1 MLAIVACSHAWTW
14 PPTDKTHPQLN
25 WRQPVP
31 VTPEQEGFVH
41 PVLPPE
47 PPADDPPIDCR
58 VPTDRARDFKP
69 NFLRA
74 LIQLFTGIVAWSL
87 SDSLK
92 GTTAAAAAQ
101 AMRGAGRRAI
111 QMLAGSGAAVAAP
124 ATRLLD
130 ASLRR
135 LDGRAPAPAAVA
147 APPPQPANATAI
159 TVARSPPS
167 LSLAASAAT
176 ATPMFGPRK
185 AMAVE
190 LWFFAVFEI
199 AAAVAN
205 YGAVYVH
212 AAQFGRAIR
221 RNSARIFHPRNSPT
235 PSPCHRFRYARIKG
249 GSGTSTYRGEKVQS
263 AASAEFTELWGQA
276 GSAAETLE
284 LIAWTWLEL
293 ATFEITGIDYSD
305 LFKLVL
311 LIGMYTLNM
320 PRLFAPLHMSFA
332 TLFVYGMLLFG
343 SLDSARAA
351 QFAILAHIVV
361 LMFLRFQARRAHTH
375 AYPRR
380 HPAPRPPPPPT
391 LVHSPS
397 QGGRLP
403 WAIPKAV
410 DDIIGLLPYAFLL
423 LVVPSAWASGL
434 VDGSALPIF
443 AFLIAAAFALYSPVL
458 EPQLRPKY
466 DALQK
471 VRAPTAQAPAA
482 PRRSAAHP
490 PPPHAPHTPR
500 A

>member
-92 GTTAAAAAQ
+92 GTSAAAAAQ

-135 LDGRAPAPAAVA
+135 LDGRAPAPAALA
-147 APPPQPANATAI
+147 APPPQPQPANATAANAA
-159 TVARSPPS
+159 ARSPPS

-205 YGAVYVH
+205 YGAVYVPRR
-212 AAQFGRAIR
+212 AIRPRNSAQFGAHFFTRAILR
-221 RNSARIFHPRNSPT
+221 RPR
-235 PSPCHRFRYARIKG
+235 RAIA
-249 GSGTSTYRGEKVQS
+249 SGTRGS
-263 AASAEFTELWGQA
+263 
-276 GSAAETLE
+276 
-284 LIAWTWLEL
+284 
-293 ATFEITGIDYSD
+293 
-305 LFKLVL
+305 
-311 LIGMYTLNM
+311 
-320 PRLFAPLHMSFA
+320 
-332 TLFVYGMLLFG
+332 
-343 SLDSARAA
+343 RAA
-351 QFAILAHIVV
+351 AAC
-361 LMFLRFQARRAHTH
+361 RPTAARKCRA
-375 AYPRR
+375 P
-380 HPAPRPPPPPT
+380 PAPS
-391 LVHSPS
+391 SPNC
-397 QGGRLP
+397 GGRR
-403 WAIPKAV
+403 
-410 DDIIGLLPYAFLL
+410 G
-423 LVVPSAWASGL
+423 
-434 VDGSALPIF
+434 
-443 AFLIAAAFALYSPVL
+443 
-458 EPQLRPKY
+458 
-466 DALQK
+466 
-471 VRAPTAQAPAA
+471 
-482 PRRSAAHP
+482 RR
-490 PPPHAPHTPR
+490 R
-500 A
+500 RR

>member
-1 MLAIVACSHAWTW
+1 MLAIAACSHAWTW

-92 GTTAAAAAQ
+92 GTSAAAAAQ

-124 ATRLLD
+124 AARLLD

-212 AAQFGRAIR
+212 AARFGRAIR
-221 RNSARIFHPRNSPT
+221 RAIFPGAFSTRAILRRPR
-235 PSPCHRFRYARIKG
+235 RAIA
-249 GSGTSTYRGEKVQS
+249 SGTRGS
-263 AASAEFTELWGQA
+263 
-276 GSAAETLE
+276 
-284 LIAWTWLEL
+284 
-293 ATFEITGIDYSD
+293 
-305 LFKLVL
+305 
-311 LIGMYTLNM
+311 
-320 PRLFAPLHMSFA
+320 
-332 TLFVYGMLLFG
+332 
-343 SLDSARAA
+343 RAA
-351 QFAILAHIVV
+351 AACRPTV
-361 LMFLRFQARRAHTH
+361 ARKCRA
-375 AYPRR
+375 P
-380 HPAPRPPPPPT
+380 PAPS
-391 LVHSPS
+391 SPNC
-397 QGGRLP
+397 GGRR
-403 WAIPKAV
+403 
-410 DDIIGLLPYAFLL
+410 G
-423 LVVPSAWASGL
+423 
-434 VDGSALPIF
+434 
-443 AFLIAAAFALYSPVL
+443 
-458 EPQLRPKY
+458 
-466 DALQK
+466 
-471 VRAPTAQAPAA
+471 
-482 PRRSAAHP
+482 RR
-490 PPPHAPHTPR
+490 R
-500 A
+500 RR

>member
-74 LIQLFTGIVAWSL
+74 LIQLFTGIVASSL
-87 SDSLK
+87 SDSLN
-92 GTTAAAAAQ
+92 GTSAAAAAQ

-124 ATRLLD
+124 AARLLD

-135 LDGRAPAPAAVA
+135 LDGSRPRPPPSPRRRRSRSRRTRCCQRRRSLAAVA
-147 APPPQPANATAI
+147 L
-159 TVARSPPS
+159 ARRQRGHRDADVR
-167 LSLAASAAT
+167 AAEGDGGRALVL
-176 ATPMFGPRK
+176 RRLRDRRRRC
-185 AMAVE
+185 E
-190 LWFFAVFEI
+190 LRRRVRSR
-199 AAAVAN
+199 
-205 YGAVYVH
+205 
-212 AAQFGRAIR
+212 RAIR
-221 RNSARIFHPRNSPT
+221 PRNSARNSAQFSCAILRRPR
-235 PSPCHRFRYARIKG
+235 RIIIAG
-249 GSGTSTYRGEKVQS
+249 TRGSRAAAASTYRGEKVQS

-284 LIAWTWLEL
+284 MIAWTWLLL
-293 ATFEITGIDYSD
+293 ALFEITGIDYSD

-343 SLDSARAA
+343 SFDTARAA

-361 LMFLRFQARRAHTH
+361 LMFLRFQARRA
-375 AYPRR
+375 AD
-380 HPAPRPPPPPT
+380 PPMHNPPSLPT
-391 LVHSPS
+391 TTSTDP
-397 QGGRLP
+397 RLP
-403 WAIPKAV
+403 TCTGPAAAVGDSKAV

-434 VDGSALPIF
+434 VDAPP
-443 AFLIAAAFALYSPVL
+443 SPSSRSSSPRL
-458 EPQLRPKY
+458 CPLLASP
-466 DALQK
+466 
-471 VRAPTAQAPAA
+471 RAPAPAEV
-482 PRRSAAHP
+482 
-490 PPPHAPHTPR
+490 
-500 A
+500 

>member
-25 WRQPVP
+25 WRLPVP

-92 GTTAAAAAQ
+92 GTSAAAAAQ

-124 ATRLLD
+124 AARLLD

-147 APPPQPANATAI
+147 APPPQPQPANATAA
-159 TVARSPPS
+159 TAAARSPPS

-212 AAQFGRAIR
+212 AARFGRAIR
-221 RNSARIFHPRNSPT
+221 RNSAQFGAQFSTRAILRRPRRAIAPGT
-235 PSPCHRFRYARIKG
+235 R
-249 GSGTSTYRGEKVQS
+249 GS
-263 AASAEFTELWGQA
+263 
-276 GSAAETLE
+276 
-284 LIAWTWLEL
+284 
-293 ATFEITGIDYSD
+293 
-305 LFKLVL
+305 
-311 LIGMYTLNM
+311 
-320 PRLFAPLHMSFA
+320 
-332 TLFVYGMLLFG
+332 
-343 SLDSARAA
+343 RAA
-351 QFAILAHIVV
+351 AAC
-361 LMFLRFQARRAHTH
+361 RPTAARRCRA
-375 AYPRR
+375 P
-380 HPAPRPPPPPT
+380 PAPS
-391 LVHSPS
+391 SPNC
-397 QGGRLP
+397 GVRRGR
-403 WAIPKAV
+403 
-410 DDIIGLLPYAFLL
+410 
-423 LVVPSAWASGL
+423 
-434 VDGSALPIF
+434 
-443 AFLIAAAFALYSPVL
+443 
-458 EPQLRPKY
+458 
-466 DALQK
+466 
-471 VRAPTAQAPAA
+471 
-482 PRRSAAHP
+482 RR
-490 PPPHAPHTPR
+490 R
-500 A
+500 R